1 MRRNPSRGI
10 EAHRKVMVQIRR
22 QSLTRW
28 LSNEPEPVV
37 DSPAAPA
44 WWARSSLLAP
54 GALLRT
60 LQVCVVRLEAGP
72 SRKNAVR
79 KLLHVGVVVLQGVV
93 IALAFDGDAVLGAC
107 EFVLQAQKVFVRL
120 QLRIIFHDQQQA
132 ADRSIE
138 LSVGGDLLLWSAR
151 REQG

>member
-1 MRRNPSRGI
+1 MSRSRLWTPLRRLRGGR
-10 EAHRKVMVQIRR
+10 EVHFWH
-22 QSLTRW
+22 L
-28 LSNEPEPVV
+28 
-37 DSPAAPA
+37 
-44 WWARSSLLAP
+44 ARSF
-54 GALLRT
+54 GRCE
-60 LQVCVVRLEAGP
+60 VCVVRLEASP

-132 ADRSIE
+132 ADRGK
-138 LSVGGDLLLWSAR
+138 LSATEVERKLSA
-151 REQG
+151 